1 MPDPIGWNIVKAL
14 QENARVSYAEL
25 GRQVGLTA
33 PAVAER
39 VRKLEEMGII
49 TGYHATVDPIKLG
62 FALPVFI
69 QLGLVQ
75 GQARHVIDV
84 VRALPEVLECYN
96 VTGTACF
103 LIKAV
108 LPSMARLEAFIEQLS
123 ACGQT
128 TTMVILSTPVSRR
141 SIGEE
146 ALTGRE

>member
-1 MPDPIGWNIVKAL
+1 
-14 QENARVSYAEL
+14 
-25 GRQVGLTA
+25 VGLTA

-39 VRKLEEMGII
+39 VRKLEEAGII
-49 TGYHATVDPIKLG
+49 TGYHAAVDPTKLG
-62 FALPVFI
+62 FALPVWI
-69 QLGLVQ
+69 QLGMVQ

-108 LPSMARLEAFIEQLS
+108 LPSMARLEALIEHLS
-123 ACGQT
+123 AYGQS
-128 TTMVILSTPVSRR
+128 TTMLILSMPVLRR

-146 ALTGRE
+146 TLTGRD